1 MLVWLSMVAAIAAS
15 NITFPPFN
23 GNPFERFSISTDG
36 INATFMPYGARL
48 TNLFV
53 NDKTGA
59 ARDVVMGYDSG
70 DQYLLDSETIHSYMG
85 AVVGRYAN
93 RISFGT
99 FEIDGNV
106 YHVPENKGNST
117 LHGGWV
123 GYDQRNWTVVSHSE
137 DSITFV
143 FYDASFQGFPGD
155 LINFATYTV
164 SPGPR
169 WTSRLV
175 SIPLNKATPVML
187 SNHIYW
193 NVGAFVNSRAQTVL
207 DNTLYLPYSQRY
219 VQVAIDQVPNGT
231 VGTVAGTF
239 LDFTTPTRIGS
250 QINEAVGNCGINCTG
265 YNNAYIIDRPRNSDP
280 EATDIT
286 VLSMSSPDTGIQLDV
301 RTNKQSLEIFS
312 CNWFNGTIRGK
323 SDQQYGTNRTYYEL
337 HGCIVIEP
345 QGWID
350 AINNPQFGQDQYQ
363 IYSPTTEPAVNYATY
378 DFSIVD

>member
-1 MLVWLSMVAAIAAS
+1 
-15 NITFPPFN
+15 
-23 GNPFERFSISTDG
+23 
-36 INATFMPYGARL
+36 
-48 TNLFV
+48 
-53 NDKTGA
+53 
-59 ARDVVMGYDSG
+59 
-70 DQYLLDSETIHSYMG
+70 MG

-93 RISFGT
+93 RISRGT

-123 GYDQRNWTVVSHSE
+123 GYDQRNWTVVSHTM
-137 DSITFV
+137 DSITFM
-143 FYDASFQGFPGD
+143 FYDGGYQGFPGD

-193 NVGAFVNSRAQTVL
+193 NVGAFVNSKAQTVL
-207 DNTLYLPYSQRY
+207 DNTLYLPYSPRY

-231 VGTVAGTF
+231 IGTVAGNF
-239 LDFTTPTRIGS
+239 LDFTKPTRIGS
-250 QINEAVGNCGINCTG
+250 QISDAVGNCGINCTG
-265 YNNAYIIDRPRNSDP
+265 YNNAYIIDRPRYAGP
-280 EATDIT
+280 EATDIV
-286 VLSMSSPDTGIQLDV
+286 VLSMSSPETGIQLNV
-301 RTNKQSLEIFS
+301 RTNMQSLEIFS
-312 CNWFNGTIRGK
+312 CNWFNGTMRGK
-323 SDQQYGTNRTYYEL
+323 SDQQYGTNSTYYDL

-350 AINNPQFGQDQYQ
+350 AINNPQFGQDQNQ
-363 IYSPTTEPAVNYATY
+363 IYSPTTEPAVNFATY
-378 DFSIVD
+378 DFSILG